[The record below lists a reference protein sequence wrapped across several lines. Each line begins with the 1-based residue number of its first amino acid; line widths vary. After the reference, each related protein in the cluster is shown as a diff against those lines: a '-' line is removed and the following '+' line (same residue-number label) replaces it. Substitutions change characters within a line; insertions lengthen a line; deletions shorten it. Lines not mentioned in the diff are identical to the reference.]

1 MSFAEA
7 RAAYVAG
14 PMKPHSSWNLRKPTG
29 QMRAIHSSSLGKE
42 RQRGKGSE
50 MRLRRGQ
57 GKREAGSMLGSLLTP
72 PHSTSGLLRPARIT
86 WAGPGL
92 ITH

>member
-1 MSFAEA
+1 
-7 RAAYVAG
+7 
-14 PMKPHSSWNLRKPTG
+14 MKPHSSWNLRNQT
-29 QMRAIHSSSLGKE
+29 RAIHSSSLGRE

-50 MRLRRGQ
+50 LRLRRGQ
-57 GKREAGSMLGSLLTP
+57 GKREAGSTVGSLRTP

-86 WAGPGL
+86 WAGLGL